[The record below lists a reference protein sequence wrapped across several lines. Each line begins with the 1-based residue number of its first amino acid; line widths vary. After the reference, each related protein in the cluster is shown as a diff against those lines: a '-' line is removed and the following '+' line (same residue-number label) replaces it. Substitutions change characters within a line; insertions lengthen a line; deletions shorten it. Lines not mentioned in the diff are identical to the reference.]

1 MNYYEEESYSSFNI
15 KPWLKLSRF
24 FKPYRRKIIG
34 LVLFMFLTASMD
46 LSIPLFQKYAVDNFI
61 VRDTLEGIN
70 GFIALYIGALV
81 TMALSVT
88 IFARLAIEVEMHIGK
103 DLRKEIFEHLQN
115 LSLSY
120 YNTTPVG
127 YILARTL
134 SDTNRIGAMIAWG
147 LVDVFWSLAYVIG
160 AFIAMFMLN
169 SRLALVVGMVI
180 PIMALITVYFQN
192 KILSASRKL
201 RKVNSKMTGSFN
213 EGITGAKTSKTL
225 VIEDKNL
232 FEFKDLSSEMKFT
245 AVRLARL
252 NALYIPIII
261 FFGSVLTA
269 LVLARGGRLAME
281 QIIQIGTLSAF
292 LSYAVNIF
300 EPIQQLARTLAE
312 VISLQANIERV
323 TDLLDQEPLIKDSE
337 DVVKIYGDNINPK
350 KENWE
355 EIKGEIEFKNVT
367 FKYPDG
373 DEEVLKNFN
382 LHIPAGTNIAIVG
395 ETGAGK
401 STLVNLA
408 CRFFEPTGGQIL
420 IDGKDYR
427 ERSQLWLH
435 SNIGYVLQSP
445 HLFSGTIKEN
455 IRYGKLDATDEDII
469 KAAKIVSVDIIINK
483 LENGYN
489 SNVGEGGD
497 RLSTGEKQ
505 LISIAR
511 AILANPKIFVL
522 DEATSSVDTNTERL
536 IQKGIE
542 YLLKGRTSFIIAHR
556 LSTVKKADIILVVN
570 DGKIIERGTHKGL
583 IAKRGHYYNLYTK
596 QFEEE
601 KTLELFGE
609 IPSANKD

>member
-1 MNYYEEESYSSFNI
+1 MNYYEEECYSSFNI
-15 KPWLKLSRF
+15 KPWLKLRRF
-24 FKPYRRKIIG
+24 FKPYTKKLIG
-34 LVLFMFLTASMD
+34 LTILMFVTALMD
-46 LSIPLFQKYAVDNFI
+46 LSIPLFQKYAVDS
-61 VRDTLEGIN
+61 
-70 GFIALYIGALV
+70 FIAKNTMEGLNSFIGVYAAVLI
-81 TMALSVT
+81 TMALAVT
-88 IFARLAIEVEMHIGK
+88 LFIRLAIVVEMHIGM

-134 SDTNRIGAMIAWG
+134 SDTNKIGSMIAWG
-147 LVDVFWSLAYVIG
+147 LVDVFWSFAYVIG

-169 SRLALVVGMVI
+169 VRLTLIVGLVV
-180 PIMALITVYFQN
+180 PLMAVITVYFQN
-192 KILSASRKL
+192 KILFTSRQL
-201 RKVNSKMTGSFN
+201 RKVNSKMTASFN

-232 FEFKDLSSEMKFT
+232 MEFKKISSELELS
-245 AVRLARL
+245 AVNLSRI
-252 NALYIPIII
+252 NALYIPIIV

-269 LVLARGGRLAME
+269 LVLARGGILAMDK
-281 QIIQIGTLSAF
+281 IIQIGTLSAF

-300 EPIQQLARTLAE
+300 EPIQQLARTFAE
-312 VISLQANIERV
+312 IISLQANIERV
-323 TDLLDQEPLIKDSE
+323 MDLLEKEPLIKDRE
-337 DVVKIYGDNINPK
+337 DVIRVYGDNINPK
-350 KENWE
+350 RENWE
-355 EIKGEIEFKNVT
+355 EIQGEIEFKNVT

-382 LHIPAGTNIAIVG
+382 LHIPAGTNVAIVG

-408 CRFFEPTGGQIL
+408 CRFFEPTEGEIL

-435 SNIGYVLQSP
+435 SNIGYVLQTP

-455 IRYGKLDATDEDII
+455 IRYGNLDARDEDIME
-469 KAAKIVSVDIIINK
+469 AAKIVSADAIINK
-483 LENGYN
+483 FEKGYY
-489 SNVGEGGD
+489 SHVGEGGD

-522 DEATSSVDTNTERL
+522 DEATSSVDTYTEKL

-556 LSTVKKADIILVVN
+556 LSTIKRADIILVVN
-570 DGKIIERGTHKGL
+570 NGKIIERGTHKEL
-583 IAKRGHYYNLYTK
+583 IAKKGHYYNLYTK

-601 KTLELFGE
+601 RTLEVLQ
-609 IPSANKD
+609 